1 MGERKW
7 QREYRMGERVGVAK
21 RGSVR
26 ESRGGKERV
35 RDGGKRFKVGD
46 GRERKCEREYRLGER
61 D

>member
-1 MGERKW
+1 MGE
-7 QREYRMGERVGVAK
+7 

-35 RDGGKRFKVGD
+35 QDGGERLKVGD

>member
-1 MGERKW
+1 
-7 QREYRMGERVGVAK
+7 MGERVWVAK

-35 RDGGKRFKVGD
+35 QDGGKRLKLGD
-46 GRERKCEREYRLGER
+46 GRERKCEREYRMRER